1 MRMRKLADEHSV
13 VFIVP
18 EEIETKIYRATGKE
32 QNQAITVADVLQWSV
47 QGTWEDLRRSIPLW
61 MNQGVTFAKQAPL
74 WNAALADASMSE
86 FTARK
91 FLEPE
96 AQTLQERYLPR
107 SRRNTLLVTESADAG
122 IISKIKDRCEAYDG
136 LDIDFGALQ
145 EEQEREL
152 APEIEQE
159 KQVERPESAGP
170 APHSLHK
177 DVTHFVQT
185 GVIKHS
191 TRNSA
196 FRWAFESFRNTVAN
210 GIMRVDEVP
219 KGLLVTKDFA
229 RTIEETTTT
238 GLYMDSFQRSVQWVL
253 TDRLEDDSMK
263 TMVVISPYEAD
274 RLMPQI
280 GKSKHVVLHLYA
292 PRHNKAFE
300 SLDGLVLYNIPA
312 CPRQEVP
319 PRLEAELTLFSGGLY
334 FETFQHYVRAC
345 NYLGLT
351 HVPAAGDMIVGAD
364 GFIEPSEDPDDGN
377 RSTVFKH
384 SPTRFFQAVMTKI
397 RRQCETI
404 DKTHMGRLL
413 SGELLTEEDFSEVVR
428 EQD

>member
-1 MRMRKLADEHSV
+1 MRKLANDHSV

-32 QNQAITVADVLQWSV
+32 QGQAITVADVLQWSV

-74 WNAALADASMSE
+74 WNAARADTLMSE
-86 FTARK
+86 STARK

-96 AQTLQERYLPR
+96 AQTLEERYRPR
-107 SRRNTLLVTESADAG
+107 GRRSILLDTDSADAS
-122 IISKIKDRCEAYDG
+122 IISKIKDRCAANDG

-170 APHSLHK
+170 AAHFLHR
-177 DVTHFVQT
+177 DVTRFVQT
-185 GVIKHS
+185 GVVKHS
-191 TRNSA
+191 TRDSA
-196 FRWAFESFRNTVAN
+196 FQWAFESFRNTVAN
-210 GIMRVDEVP
+210 GIMPVTEVP

-238 GLYMDSFQRSVQWVL
+238 GLFMDSFQRSVQWIL

-274 RLMPQI
+274 RLMHQI
-280 GKSKHVVLHLYA
+280 RESKHVVLHLYA

-300 SLDGLVLYNIPA
+300 SLDGLKLYNIPA
-312 CPRQEVP
+312 CPPQAVP
-319 PRLEAELTLFSGGLY
+319 PHLEAELTLFSGGLY

-345 NYLGLT
+345 KYLGLT
-351 HVPAAGDMIVGAD
+351 HVPAAGDMKVGAD
-364 GFIEPSEDPDDGN
+364 GFIEPPDDSDDGDG
-377 RSTVFKH
+377 STVFRQ
-384 SPTRFFQAVMTKI
+384 SPTKFFQAIMTRI